1 MFFGATAIES
11 FIIIIV
17 IFIIVYWCLPRKYSW
32 ISFILCTVLLGVLA
46 YHMVPNETDD
56 LARYYQELDFMR
68 ERGKAE
74 LDRVF
79 EQNLYSFGT
88 CRVAAYYFF
97 FISKFPDNRWLQT
110 ITIVIVYGLMFMV
123 IHKAAKRFNV
133 NKLHLFMG
141 VMFFLS
147 TYWFYDT
154 ASGIRN
160 GLSFAVAFACA
171 YQHLFERKNIFLCI
185 IGYILAIFTHTSGIL
200 PVIIVFAVLFTY
212 KLDSK
217 FINIFF
223 MFMLLIGGYLVQF
236 LAETTDNEWIAAIAE
251 QSSGHGLDTTLES
264 GTMFRVNLT
273 VLVFVLFILLF
284 VSYYFK
290 NSIQPEV
297 KKASRGFKFLTLMLF
312 FIIGTILSSLI
323 FVRFA
328 RWILPVTGALLFM
341 TGMQFQSDQINETK
355 KLVSYHLP
363 PGHQIRVKLRPVM
376 MLMFTGYTAV
386 HFYYLCAGS
395 SLYWIHF

>member
-46 YHMVPNETDD
+46 YHMVPNQTDD
-56 LARYYQELDFMR
+56 LARYYQELDYMR
-68 ERGKAE
+68 ERGEAE

-88 CRVAAYYFF
+88 CRVAAYYFY
-97 FISKFPDNRWLQT
+97 FISRFHDNRWLQT

-171 YQHLFERKNIFLCI
+171 YQHLFERKNVLLCI
-185 IGYILAIFTHTSGIL
+185 IGCILAIFTHTSGIL

-217 FINIFF
+217 FINILF
-223 MFMLLIGGYLVQF
+223 MLMLLIGGYFIQF

-251 QSSGHGLDTTLES
+251 QSSSHGLDSSLES

-273 VLVFVLFILLF
+273 VLIFVLFILLF
-284 VSYYFK
+284 VSYYLK
-290 NSIQPEV
+290 NNAYQEDKS
-297 KKASRGFKFLTLMLF
+297 SRGFKFLTLMLF

-328 RWILPVTGALLFM
+328 RWILPVIGALLFM
-341 TGMQFQSDQINETK
+341 IGMQFQSDQIDETK
-355 KLVSYHLP
+355 KLPLYRLP
-363 PGHQIRVKLRPVM
+363 SGHQVRVKLRPLM
-376 MLMFTGYTAV
+376 MFLFTGYTAV

>member
-68 ERGKAE
+68 ERGEAE
-74 LDRVF
+74 LNRVF

-223 MFMLLIGGYLVQF
+223 IFMLLIGGYFVQF

-273 VLVFVLFILLF
+273 VLIFVLFILLF
-284 VSYYFK
+284 ISYYLK
-290 NSIQPEV
+290 NNAYQED
-297 KKASRGFKFLTLMLF
+297 KASRGFKFLILMLF

-363 PGHQIRVKLRPVM
+363 PGHQIRVKLRPIM